1 LATEAAKKFT
11 KALANPQLAGP
22 FTQVNNKQLLALKKL
37 AAIFEGALP
46 KHMQQTLTP
55 LIANETNYLPPR
67 VDIPMS
73 PQREQQSASSPR
85 VVVPT
90 EPNKTTP
97 NYHRILQTIPNRFVT
112 TTTPHNVVRRSAGP
126 YNLSQDM
133 LAETVQQAN
142 HIFSL
147 PIGPSATP
155 VLLAPANKQVIII
168 IINSLIINVNAP
180 EEF

>member
-1 LATEAAKKFT
+1 LVTEAAKQLT
-11 KALANPQLAGP
+11 YTLANPQPAGP
-22 FTQVNNKQLLALKKL
+22 FTQVNNKQLLALQKL

-55 LIANETNYLPPR
+55 LIANGTNYLPLR

-73 PQREQQSASSPR
+73 PQREHHSASSPR

-90 EPNKTTP
+90 SPNQTTP
-97 NYHRILQTIPNRFVT
+97 TSHRRLQTIPSRFVT
-112 TTTPHNVVRRSAGP
+112 TTTPNHIVRRSEGP
-126 YNLSQDM
+126 HNLSLDM

-147 PIGPSATP
+147 PIGPSVTP
-155 VLLAPANKQVIII
+155 VLLAPTNKYVIII
-168 IINSLIINVNAP
+168 IINSFIINVTTP
-180 EEF
+180 EEL